1 MEIFLIKALQ
11 LILCFALLIVLHEA
25 GHFLF
30 AKLFKVRVEK
40 FCLFFDPW
48 KSWKLFSWRG
58 TDYHIGWIPLGG
70 YVKISGMIDE
80 SMDTEQMKQPVKPW
94 EFRAKPAWQ
103 RLLIMVGGVMVNFLL
118 AFFIYAM
125 VLFAWGDTYTPIER
139 MSQGFKFNESAQS
152 LGFRDGDIP
161 LRADGQRFT
170 RFSANLFR
178 DLSQARSATVL
189 RQGKE
194 ATIALPGNLNL
205 LEMLQAQPPFAAPLS
220 ASLVDSV
227 FRGGPAEKAGI
238 RRGDHLL
245 AIGSHV
251 ERIQLPS
258 LRPPVVH
265 RSQPRP
271 GRHRKSASAQAR
283 HSRRS
288 TPQRHA
294 SRHPEPH
301 AQRRKPHGHIP
312 TQRPRRLPH
321 SHALL
326 HLL

>member
-220 ASLVDSV
+220 ASSTASSAVAPPRKQAYAAATICSPSAATASP
-227 FRGGPAEKAGI
+227 RGTNTTSISPTSS
-238 RRGDHLL
+238 R
-245 AIGSHV
+245 
-251 ERIQLPS
+251 PS
-258 LRPPVVH
+258 KPTAPWATLQKRK
-265 RSQPRP
+265 RS
-271 GRHRKSASAQAR
+271 SASQ
-283 HSRRS
+283 SSFS
-288 TPQRHA
+288 TPT
-294 SRHPEPH
+294 PH
-301 AQRRKPHGHIP
+301 VP
-312 TQRPRRLPH
+312 TP
-321 SHALL
+321 
-326 HLL
+326 